1 MIRELAK
8 RPVKFRGDPNRTRCF
23 AHIIN
28 LVVKS
33 ILKQFDVPSKRLN
46 KDLDDAAERELE
58 SLEEDL
64 DVEEALMAED
74 LEDDE
79 DEKDDDVEGLVDEQE
94 HLDEEEYVEL
104 CKRVMP
110 VRTMLTKVRCLVT
123 CDLVVMLTQMTQIDS
138 VA

>member
-8 RPVKFRGDPNRTRCF
+8 RLVKFRGDANRTRCF

-33 ILKQFDVPSKRLN
+33 ILKQFDVPSKQLN
-46 KDLDDAAERELE
+46 KVLDDAERELE

-64 DVEEALMAED
+64 DVEEALMVED

-79 DEKDDDVEGLVDEQE
+79 DKKDDDVEGLVDKQE
-94 HLDEEEYVEL
+94 CLDEEDYVEL
-104 CKRVMP
+104 RKRVMP

-123 CDLVVMLTQMTQIDS
+123 CDLVVMLTQIDS